1 MQSTHTEVAIATEL
15 KKTIF
20 FVGVLLPLKYY
31 WLVKNTRSKKIPL
44 PNRTLSTNSFFSLKP
59 HQQRGQ
65 WAAPPPLHSPL
76 RVHKTFLLSK
86 QKQKNIQ
93 LISQNMGFRV
103 VQGALI
109 YISVELNIIKSGHRN
124 TVHIVGIVFEE
135 RTYIGRKFEV
145 RIQYL
150 SGLKHTYIAHNIKI
164 FPTRIWY
171 FAQILTNLHTNLS
184 PLTKSQLYLSC
195 LTKYREILQRLQ
207 IIKQVVRDQSSV
219 LFCSFLM

>member
-1 MQSTHTEVAIATEL
+1 MEMEIRVEKSRIYKDIMSGKRVSGGAARGVSFLLRETSM
-15 KKTIF
+15 
-20 FVGVLLPLKYY
+20 VGG
-31 WLVKNTRSKKIPL
+31 VKRSGHM
-44 PNRTLSTNSFFSLKP
+44 FFSLKP